1 MASIHFLQPS
11 HSLMAAFCDW
21 RHTMKLNNVT
31 WVLGDSPCKTLRKS
45 AGCWVDQTNDK
56 YARHGNGG
64 KIGGKAKAP
73 AKN

>member
-1 MASIHFLQPS
+1 
-11 HSLMAAFCDW
+11 
-21 RHTMKLNNVT
+21 MKLSNVT
-31 WVLGDSPCKTLRKS
+31 WTLGDSPSKTLRKS

-64 KIGGKAKAP
+64 KIGGTAKAP